1 MSDALIVW
9 GGWEGHQPEAFAEIC
24 AGLLRDEGFGVEIA
38 SSLDALAA
46 DALAGLS
53 LVVPIW
59 TMGAIPAERLT
70 ALLGAVQSGVGIA
83 GFHGGMG
90 DAFRD
95 ATDYQFMV
103 GGQFVAHPD
112 GIKDYVVNVVDD
124 PLTEGLADFR
134 VHSEQYYLHVDP
146 SNHVLATTTF
156 APETAPWVSGTVMP
170 VAWTRAWGA
179 GRVFYSSLGHA
190 PEELDVPE
198 ARELLRRGMAWAARR
213 PVKPPVSDP
222 AAWPRGRRG
231 PAPP

>member
-1 MSDALIVW
+1 MSRDALIVQ
-9 GGWEGHQPEAFAEIC
+9 GGWDGHQPAAFAELC
-24 AGLLRDEGFGVEIA
+24 AEMLRDAGMTVTVA
-38 SSLDALAA
+38 DSLDALGG
-46 DALAGLS
+46 DLARLS

-59 TMGAIPAERLT
+59 TMGTIAADRLT
-70 ALLGAVQSGVGIA
+70 ALLDAVAGGVGIA

-112 GIKDYVVNVVDD
+112 GIKDYVVNIVED
-124 PLTEGLADFR
+124 PLTEGLHDFR
-134 VHSEQYYLHVDP
+134 VRSEQYYMHVDP

-156 APETAPWVSGTVMP
+156 APRTAPWVRGTVMP
-170 VAWTRAWGA
+170 VAWTRRWGE

-198 ARELLRRGMAWAARR
+198 ARELLRRGMAWAAR
-213 PVKPPVSDP
+213 
-222 AAWPRGRRG
+222 
-231 PAPP
+231 